1 MADYYDTTSIPT
13 RVRKP
18 KDKAAVEGAVGDCT
32 VAIVGKLRNRKFF
45 SFEDLNKAIIKELDN
60 FNNRPFQ
67 KKGRFQKKRI
77 FRRRTSVYESSA

>member
-1 MADYYDTTSIPT
+1 M
-13 RVRKP
+13 RKP

-60 FNNRPFQ
+60 FNNRLF
-67 KKGRFQKKRI
+67 RKRKVPEKAYI
-77 FRRRTSVYESSA
+77 